1 MNEII
6 EKTARETEKGEM
18 VKREA
23 AKRVSGFSL
32 EEIGEQVGKEIILH
46 GSVYKLRRMSGFAFV
61 LTPSF

>member
-23 AKRVSGFSL
+23 AKGYPAS
-32 EEIGEQVGKEIILH
+32 
-46 GSVYKLRRMSGFAFV
+46 
-61 LTPSF
+61 P